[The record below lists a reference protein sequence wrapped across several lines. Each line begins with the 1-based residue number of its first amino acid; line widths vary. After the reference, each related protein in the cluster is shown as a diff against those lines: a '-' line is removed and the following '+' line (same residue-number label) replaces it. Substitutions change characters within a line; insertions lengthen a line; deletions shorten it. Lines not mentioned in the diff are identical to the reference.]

1 MQRVTRRNQMGSFIK
16 APTRVRGAEV
26 ITRYTSSRCLLRN
39 KHPASVV
46 MGVLRLKFASAE
58 LGAGSNCMGRSCS
71 FAIAPRASSSSR
83 RCLTCSSSARASSSA
98 SPQSPLAAIAPRSTA
113 AAWERLPP
121 LLGSVFRFE
130 MRAVRRITPGSPGV
144 FLLSACAETNSGTHH
159 KEQQRTSHNV
169 SP

>member
-46 MGVLRLKFASAE
+46 MRVLRLKFASAE

-71 FAIAPRASSSSR
+71 FAIAPP
-83 RCLTCSSSARASSSA
+83 SARQQVF
-98 SPQSPLAAIAPRSTA
+98 PPRPICFEVMA
-113 AAWERLPP
+113 MMMLIGIPCGR
-121 LLGSVFRFE
+121 GQQVVVIFR
-130 MRAVRRITPGSPGV
+130 
-144 FLLSACAETNSGTHH
+144 
-159 KEQQRTSHNV
+159 NV
-169 SP
+169 DKK